1 MFSHKKSQLDFA
13 FIDQPLFFTLVFP
26 GLSSKWILFPHA
38 ADKTSLTS
46 GWNVI
51 SVVCVGG
58 FSAAAVDV
66 GVEQETK
73 VCSTCKPAVLAVVAL
88 KCTGARRKGGWKY

>member
-1 MFSHKKSQLDFA
+1 MNLQRVWDHNYEFA
-13 FIDQPLFFTLVFP
+13 EVL
-26 GLSSKWILFPHA
+26 GLSLEICSSFGIKIQICN
-38 ADKTSLTS
+38 T
-46 GWNVI
+46 I
-51 SVVCVGG
+51 MI
-58 FSAAAVDV
+58 AAVNLQWF